1 MWARS
6 RKRKTSQA
14 RKPASVK
21 QGSEHA
27 QCGLP
32 EQACV
37 LRERLKPRIKTRVFG
52 GAQGMKN
59 RVC

>member
-37 LRERLKPRIKTRVFG
+37 LRERLKPRIKVGVHTGDKGRKFG
-52 GAQGMKN
+52 G
-59 RVC
+59 